1 MTPITP
7 WTLYIVRDVSEFLSL
22 VSQDTPEKDTAK
34 EDKEIWRQEKIHVF
48 EQTYL
53 KGYGYA
59 RNVII
64 NFYYKGVTS
73 LLRQLLRCAAFT
85 L

>member
-1 MTPITP
+1 METGKNSCF
-7 WTLYIVRDVSEFLSL
+7 R
-22 VSQDTPEKDTAK
+22 AK
-34 EDKEIWRQEKIHVF
+34 
-48 EQTYL
+48 YL